1 MAVGKIQ
8 LLNRRY
14 LICRLFNLKSVAF
27 SFVLYFILIQLS
39 IGCHV
44 PSENNAE
51 KTVKPVPV
59 YNAAYTFPEK
69 IVKSLQQKYP
79 NLVPIKKSDYA
90 PLFWDFYDAET
101 LPATATT
108 DINNDQ
114 KSDFGYIVRD
124 HDVLKV
130 AIALSDGRQ
139 YRYWLSPFTIG
150 LLEKTGVDFCIEIK
164 PAGRTD
170 IVKPSTSSLLLQKN
184 GFLIKKLEQDNIII
198 YENEGEIAFF
208 NMK

>member
-1 MAVGKIQ
+1 M
-8 LLNRRY
+8 
-14 LICRLFNLKSVAF
+14 
-27 SFVLYFILIQLS
+27 
-39 IGCHV
+39 GCHV
-44 PSENNAE
+44 PSENNIE
-51 KTVKPVPV
+51 KTIKPASV
-59 YNAAYTFPEK
+59 YNANYSFPEK
-69 IVKSLQQKYP
+69 VVKGLLQKYP
-79 NLVPIKKSDYA
+79 NLVPIEKSDYA

-101 LPATATT
+101 LPAIATT

-150 LLEKTGVDFCIEIK
+150 PIEKAGVDFCIEIK

-170 IVKPSTSSLLLQKN
+170 IVKPTTSSLLLQKN

-198 YENEGEIAFF
+198 YENEGEIALF